1 MWQSGSNDLRN
12 VTKVVQQIKLCF
24 ACILTLHDDDDDEN
38 LEVVEDLVCCQQ
50 GQLASLYWAAIS
62 SLDNLPAHVIFAVL
76 DIWLC
81 CHYPWLLTG
90 NFLGYYLLSFIVVR
104 ILYAFEF
111 LLFVSMWAFG
121 YAMLGRLSAV
131 FFCINVVY
139 LECTPFS
146 LCLNFVM
153 FCLPGRQI
161 SVSADVSIWYLVCQ
175 FWLHQPCLHFSS
187 YEISTHNCPLT

>member
-1 MWQSGSNDLRN
+1 MFETGKELEWLTNGACKNSTVEMWQSGSNDLNRN
-12 VTKVVQQIKLCF
+12 VTKVVQQIELRF

-76 DIWLC
+76 DIRLC

-111 LLFVSMWAFG
+111 LLLWVCE
-121 YAMLGRLSAV
+121 LL
-131 FFCINVVY
+131 
-139 LECTPFS
+139 
-146 LCLNFVM
+146 VM
-153 FCLPGRQI
+153 QC
-161 SVSADVSIWYLVCQ
+161 
-175 FWLHQPCLHFSS
+175 
-187 YEISTHNCPLT
+187 